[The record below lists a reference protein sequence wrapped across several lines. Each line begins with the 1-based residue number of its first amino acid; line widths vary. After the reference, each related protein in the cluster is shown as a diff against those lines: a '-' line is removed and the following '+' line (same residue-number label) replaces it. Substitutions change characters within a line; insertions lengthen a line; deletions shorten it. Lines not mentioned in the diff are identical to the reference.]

1 MKGQI
6 MREKKRFLTVL
17 ALLLMG
23 ARMAMGQVLV
33 YGEVDEQDY
42 STPIENATVTFSGI
56 DIAGDTV
63 MYQLTTDS
71 LGYFSDSINAGIYR
85 VWASAE
91 GYQTEYQT
99 DSLEIVEGEYFFGLY
114 FALYE
119 IYHPVRYV
127 EARLFT
133 DDLVRISWSMNDSLP
148 QGDST
153 KMTRSF
159 QYYDLFRSRFEETP
173 VLMASHLTDT
183 VFMDMNWSSLPWGQY
198 RWGVSCYYEGN
209 RGYSDTI
216 WSAYL
221 DKAMTTTFTL
231 DATTNVGLSPAG
243 ATVMLSSQNHSYQAT
258 LDADGH
264 VLVPD
269 VYRDAYDLRVHLDGF
284 VDYVS
289 DSAVSIF
296 EPTQVE
302 IELIEATNGI
312 DSLYVSFTG
321 WAIWSLEES
330 QNRDLQYFEIVL
342 NGENVGQTTNTSYQF
357 EVGDLVAGETCTAQV
372 RPVYLSETGEWKTC
386 QWVYRPCTD
395 FAGPTNLSWIL
406 DGEALHLSWVYPE
419 GDFVGAILYR
429 NGEFLA
435 FTEGDDFLD
444 ETVELHGEVEYCL
457 RLVYDGPTDGTYY
470 SMSCEQCAVA
480 VFPAYCDPPVKL
492 DGIRYY
498 EDDEDHGA
506 LVSWGERPEP
516 INQWLHFD
524 NGEFKRSLGG
534 DNDPRIFWAIRFE
547 AEDLTEYVGTALKKV
562 KLYDV
567 GAGTYQLWI
576 YVGGDTAPR
585 NLVRSQNMALTNAQ
599 TWHEETISPAYDIP
613 ENEPIWIVVGQ
624 QGLSRPAAACQDM
637 GNPNGRWVSLDGT
650 TWTDMHTFNMHY
662 TWMLRAFVTNQAGRD
677 MALDKEGYILQQYNL
692 YRSFDNADYQQ
703 VASIP
708 TVEGQLY
715 YEYRDNLAEDD
726 HEDVYYRLTAFYLA
740 DNGET
745 CESDYATTLNNPE
758 QNYVAI
764 DLTSTEELLE
774 FSFQLYPNP
783 TNGSIT
789 IELEGM
795 QKVMVY
801 NALGQ
806 VVFSKETNVDMLQLD
821 LSSFENGL
829 YWVNVMAQNGTA
841 VRPFVISR

>member
-1 MKGQI
+1 MKGLT
-6 MREKKRFLTVL
+6 MKEMKRFLTVL
-17 ALLLMG
+17 ALLLMVV
-23 ARMAMGQVLV
+23 RMAMGQVLV

-42 STPIENATVTFSGI
+42 STPIENAIVTFSGI

-99 DSLEIVEGEYFFGLY
+99 DSLEIVEGEYFLGLY

-330 QNRDLQYFEIVL
+330 QSRDLQYFEIVL
-342 NGENVGQTTNTSYQF
+342 NGENVGQTANTSYQF
-357 EVGDLVAGETCTAQV
+357 EVGDLVAGDTCTAQV
-372 RPVYLSETGEWKTC
+372 RPVYLSETGAWKTC

-395 FAGPTNLSWIL
+395 FEGPTNLSWIL
-406 DGEALHLSWVYPE
+406 DGEALFLSWVYPE
-419 GDFVGAILYR
+419 GDFEGTLLYR
-429 NGEFLA
+429 NGEFLD
-435 FTEGDDFLD
+435 FTEGNEFLD

-470 SMSCEQCAVA
+470 SMSCKECATA
-480 VFPAYCDPPVKL
+480 TFPAYCDPPIKL
-492 DGIRYY
+492 DA
-498 EDDEDHGA
+498 ENFLDENGDYGA

-516 INQWLHFD
+516 INQWLHYD
-524 NGEFKRSLGG
+524 NGAFETSLGS
-534 DNDPRIFWAIRFE
+534 DALIFWSVRFD
-547 AEDLTEYVGTALKKV
+547 AEDLAEFVGTSLKKIA
-562 KLYDV
+562 LFDV
-567 GAGTYQLWI
+567 RAGTYQLWI
-576 YVGGDTAPR
+576 YVGGDNAPQTP
-585 NLVRSQNMALTNAQ
+585 VHSQNMTLTGSHA
-599 TWHEETISPAYDIP
+599 WHEEAISPALEIP
-613 ENEPIWIVVGQ
+613 ENEPIWIVIGQ
-624 QGLSRPAAACQDM
+624 QGLNRPAAACSDM
-637 GNPNGRWVSLDGT
+637 GNPNGRWVSLDGIE
-650 TWTDMHTFNMHY
+650 WFDMHHFNMYY
-662 TWMLRAFVTNQAGRD
+662 TWMLRAFVTNRSGRIMPID
-677 MALDKEGYILQQYNL
+677 EGDFVLQNFNL
-692 YRSFDNADYQQ
+692 YRSYDNIDYQQ
-703 VASIP
+703 IATVP
-708 TVEGQLY
+708 FVEGQEFY
-715 YEYRDNLAEDD
+715 QYRDMLVGTSH
-726 HEDVYYRLTAFYLA
+726 HEFYYRLTAVYLS
-740 DNGET
+740 DEGET
-745 CESDYATTLNNPE
+745 CESDFAASLNHPE
-758 QNYVAI
+758 DNYVWV
-764 DLTSTEELLE
+764 DDHWNLTENQETKLIV
-774 FSFQLYPNP
+774 YPNP
-783 TNGSIT
+783 ATDLLH
-789 IELEGM
+789 IEAKDVCRLS
-795 QKVMVY
+795 VF
-801 NALGQ
+801 NALGRC
-806 VVFSKETNVDMLQLD
+806 VISEKLAKDETQLD
-821 LSSFENGL
+821 FSDLPNGL
-829 YWVNVMAQNGTA
+829 YLLKVETKNGVA
-841 VRPFVISR
+841 SRRFVVAH